1 MKKRDSII
9 LSTAILIATAASFY
23 MIWKKKKEQYEDTPP
38 KDAPQLNIGNPG
50 DQSEFP
56 SAPEEERGL
65 G

>member
-9 LSTAILIATAASFY
+9 LSTAILIAAAAGFY
-23 MIWKKKKEQYEDTPP
+23 RVWKKRKEQYEDTPP
-38 KDAPQLNIGNPG
+38 KGAPQLNVSNPG

-56 SAPEEERGL
+56 AAPEEEQGL